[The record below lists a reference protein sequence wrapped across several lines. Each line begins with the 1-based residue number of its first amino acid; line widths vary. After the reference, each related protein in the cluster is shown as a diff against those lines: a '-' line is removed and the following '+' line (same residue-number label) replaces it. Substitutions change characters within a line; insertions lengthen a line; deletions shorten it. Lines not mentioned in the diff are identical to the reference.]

1 MDAIRLPNN
10 TFKGRANTGVTTD
23 IVLFKKGFDA
33 TSNKDWIESKS
44 YIQRE
49 GKEYNINEC
58 LLNPQHIAGDLE
70 LVTTE
75 HKDYKIICTP
85 NKDKVLT
92 LQLDAFIKSLPKD
105 VYRYRETTY
114 KQDMKIIPKDSLQ
127 YQHIKDYLATIE
139 SGNYFVLEDEIYQK
153 TKLETQDN
161 IQVVISLI
169 PNQKDKTRIVK
180 MIAIRDTL
188 NSLITLEKNSQENQV
203 LDPLRQKLNRLY
215 DDFVKTEGYLNRD
228 VNKKAFRYDRH
239 SNKILALE
247 KNYNKG
253 ISKSVAIKHGVAPMN
268 PSAEKSDIFY
278 KRTIALYTKVVAHA
292 PKEALIAS
300 LNEFGN
306 IDLDYMQE
314 LLQKSVND
322 INNSSNKITQYSK
335 DSIKNSLLH
344 EKLIFINHNNPS
356 EYILANHYLSGNV
369 KKKYKEV
376 KAILEDMQSSM
387 SNDLRMHLESNLE
400 SLEQILPK
408 DLKATQINAEFG
420 AAWIPMSY
428 LL

>member
-1 MDAIRLPNN
+1 M
-10 TFKGRANTGVTTD
+10 
-23 IVLFKKGFDA
+23 
-33 TSNKDWIESKS
+33 
-44 YIQRE
+44 
-49 GKEYNINEC
+49 
-58 LLNPQHIAGDLE
+58 
-70 LVTTE
+70 
-75 HKDYKIICTP
+75 
-85 NKDKVLT
+85 
-92 LQLDAFIKSLPKD
+92 
-105 VYRYRETTY
+105 
-114 KQDMKIIPKDSLQ
+114 
-127 YQHIKDYLATIE
+127 
-139 SGNYFVLEDEIYQK
+139 
-153 TKLETQDN
+153 
-161 IQVVISLI
+161 
-169 PNQKDKTRIVK
+169 
-180 MIAIRDTL
+180 
-188 NSLITLEKNSQENQV
+188 
-203 LDPLRQKLNRLY
+203 
-215 DDFVKTEGYLNRD
+215 
-228 VNKKAFRYDRH
+228 NKKAFRHDRH
-239 SNKILALE
+239 SNKILASE

-278 KRTIALYTKVVAHA
+278 KRTIAPYTKVVAHT

-314 LLQKSVND
+314 LLQKIVND

-387 SNDLRMHLESNLE
+387 SNDLRIHLESNLE

-420 AAWIPMSY
+420 VAWIPMSY
-428 LL
+428 YYDFFTQIIESPKETIALHHNDKTGEWTFKINDVISNKARTNCATNRISVAKLIEHALQRKPIKVYDTYMKDDKEVREFNAKESTLANTKVEQLKFNFKEWIYKDYERRNAIEKIYNEAFNIDVKPYYDGSHLYLQDFNVNITLRPHQKMQYGEQYRKIALL

>member
-1 MDAIRLPNN
+1 MGAIKLPNN

-23 IVLFKKGFDA
+23 IVFFKKGFDV
-33 TSNKDWIESKS
+33 TINKDWIESKS

-49 GKEYNINEC
+49 GKEYNINEYF
-58 LLNPQHIAGDLE
+58 LNNPQHIAGDLE

-75 HKDYKIICTP
+75 YKDYKIIYTP
-85 NKDKVLT
+85 NKDKVPT

-139 SGNYFVLEDEIYQK
+139 SDNYFVLEDEIYQK

-161 IQVVISLI
+161 IQVVIPLI

-188 NSLITLEKNSQENQV
+188 NSLITLEKNSQEEQV

-228 VNKKAFRYDRH
+228 VNKKAFKHNRH
-239 SNKILALE
+239 SNKILASE

-278 KRTIALYTKVVAHA
+278 KRTIAPYTKVVAHT

-322 INNSSNKITQYSK
+322 INNSSNKI
-335 DSIKNSLLH
+335 SILKRFY
-344 EKLIFINHNNPS
+344 KKFITP
-356 EYILANHYLSGNV
+356 
-369 KKKYKEV
+369 
-376 KAILEDMQSSM
+376 
-387 SNDLRMHLESNLE
+387 
-400 SLEQILPK
+400 
-408 DLKATQINAEFG
+408 
-420 AAWIPMSY
+420 
-428 LL
+428 

>member
-1 MDAIRLPNN
+1 MSI
-10 TFKGRANTGVTTD
+10 D
-23 IVLFKKGFDA
+23 I
-33 TSNKDWIESKS
+33 
-44 YIQRE
+44 
-49 GKEYNINEC
+49 
-58 LLNPQHIAGDLE
+58 
-70 LVTTE
+70 
-75 HKDYKIICTP
+75 
-85 NKDKVLT
+85 
-92 LQLDAFIKSLPKD
+92 
-105 VYRYRETTY
+105 RETTY

-161 IQVVISLI
+161 IQVVIPLI

-180 MIAIRDTL
+180 MIAIRNTL
-188 NSLITLEKNSQENQV
+188 NSLITLEKNSQESQV

-228 VNKKAFRYDRH
+228 VNKKAFRHDRH

-278 KRTIALYTKVVAHA
+278 KRTIAPYTKVVAHA

-322 INNSSNKITQYSK
+322 IKNSSNKITQYSK